1 MNFHSSKLGFSVSTS
16 LSDTEG
22 SSFPCGLDSLL
33 NLRRVV
39 DFQFAQFF
47 FFFAFS
53 YNDGMMTSKLLTGWT
68 RNWKSV
74 RSVLFEVSMVTP
86 SSGV

>member
-1 MNFHSSKLGFSVSTS
+1 MNFHSGKLEFSVSTC
-16 LSDTEG
+16 LSNIES
-22 SSFPCGLDSLL
+22 SSFPCGLNSLL
-33 NLRRVV
+33 NLRRAV
-39 DFQFAQFF
+39 DFQFAQLFT
-47 FFFAFS
+47 FS

-74 RSVLFEVSMVTP
+74 RSVLYETCMVTP

>member
-47 FFFAFS
+47 FFAFS

-68 RNWKSV
+68 RNRKSV